1 MKQWLW
7 RIILLTPVLAV
18 CWATGLFTTPSAQGD
33 GCSRA
38 EGYAPTRG
46 GCSLK
51 KGSVCYYCEY
61 SGSGGGYSICGEN
74 VDGSL
79 SLCLDFQDLPP
90 LPNF

>member
-1 MKQWLW
+1 MKSWSW
-7 RIILLTPVLAV
+7 RLAV
-18 CWATGLFTTPSAQGD
+18 LTLALATFWGAGLFTTPNAQGD
-33 GCSRA
+33 GCSRV
-38 EGYAPTRG
+38 ENYMPIVG
-46 GCSLK
+46 GCRFK
-51 KGSVCYYCEY
+51 EGSVCYYCEY